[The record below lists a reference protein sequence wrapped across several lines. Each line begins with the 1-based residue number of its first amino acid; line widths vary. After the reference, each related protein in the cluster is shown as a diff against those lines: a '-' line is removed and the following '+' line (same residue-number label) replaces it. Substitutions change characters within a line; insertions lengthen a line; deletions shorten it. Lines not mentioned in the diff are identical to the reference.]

1 MEIWERWL
9 LVSLIVI
16 GAIVLAKIVDWRM
29 SKRELPAAAA
39 TRYGILRRSLMTAII
54 VVGVLSA
61 LLVVPQVRAIAA
73 GLLASSAIVGLV
85 VGLAAQRPLANFVAG
100 IVIAFTQPLRLGDT
114 VTVDDV
120 EGVVEEIGLTYTFIK
135 TAENKRLVI
144 PNEKLASDT
153 ILNSTI
159 VSREKLAQVSI
170 QVPLDKDLDA
180 VVDLLKT
187 ETAGDP
193 RADVLVTGLNGAATV
208 TVRSW
213 APDAS
218 ELEGVQ
224 SELRRRVARCL
235 REQSLL

>member
-9 LVSLIVI
+9 VVSVIVV

-29 SKRELPAAAA
+29 ARRELPAAAA
-39 TRYGILRRSLMTAII
+39 TRYMILRRSLTTAII
-54 VVGVLSA
+54 VVGILSG
-61 LLVVPQVRAIAA
+61 LLVVPQVRAVAA

-114 VTVDDV
+114 ISIDGV
-120 EGVVEEIGLTYTFIK
+120 EGVVEEIGTTYTFIK
-135 TAENKRLVI
+135 TPENKRLVI

-187 ETAGDP
+187 ETAGDL
-193 RADVLVTGLNGAATV
+193 RADVLVTGLNGTATV

-213 APDAS
+213 APNAA
-218 ELEGVQ
+218 ELEDVQ
-224 SELRRRVARCL
+224 SELRLRIARRL

>member
-1 MEIWERWL
+1 MVIWERFL
-9 LVSLIVI
+9 LVTVIIVGTI
-16 GAIVLAKIVDWRM
+16 TLAKIVDWRM
-29 SKRELPAAAA
+29 SRRPLPAAAE
-39 TRYGILRRSLMTAII
+39 TRYRILRRSLTTAII
-54 VVGVLSA
+54 VVGILSG

-100 IVIAFTQPLRLGDT
+100 VVIAFTQPLRLGDT
-114 VTVDDV
+114 VLVDGV
-120 EGVVEEIGLTYTFIK
+120 EGVVEEIGLTYTFIR
-135 TAENKRLVI
+135 TSENKRLVI

-159 VSREKLAQVSI
+159 VSREKLAQVSV

-180 VVDLLKT
+180 VVDLLRT

-193 RADVLVTGLNGAATV
+193 RADVLVTGLNGTATI

-218 ELEGVQ
+218 ELERVQ
-224 SELRRRVARCL
+224 SDLRRRVARTL
-235 REQSLL
+235 REQNLL

>member
-9 LVSLIVI
+9 LVGGIVL
-16 GAIVLAKIVDWRM
+16 GAVVLAKVVDWRM
-29 SKRELPAAAA
+29 SRRQLPAAAA
-39 TRYGILRRSLMTAII
+39 TRYGILRRSVMTAII
-54 VVGVLSA
+54 VVGILSG

-85 VGLAAQRPLANFVAG
+85 VGFAAQRPLANFVAG
-100 IVIAFTQPLRLGDT
+100 IVIAFTQPLRLGDL

-135 TAENKRLVI
+135 TPDNERLVI

-180 VVDLLKT
+180 AVDLLKT

-193 RADVLVTGLNGAATV
+193 RADVLVTGLNGSATV

-218 ELEGVQ
+218 ELERTQ
-224 SELRRRVARCL
+224 SDLRQRVARRL

>member
-1 MEIWERWL
+1 MGIWERWL
-9 LVSLIVI
+9 LVTVLVV

-39 TRYGILRRSLMTAII
+39 TRYRVLRRSLMTAII
-54 VVGVLSA
+54 FVGVLSA
-61 LLVVPQVRAIAA
+61 LLVVPEVRAIAA
-73 GLLASSAIVGLV
+73 GLLASSAIIGLV
-85 VGLAAQRPLANFVAG
+85 IGLAAQRPLANFVAG
-100 IVIAFTQPLRLGDT
+100 VVIAFTQPLRLGDT
-114 VTVDDV
+114 ITIDDM
-120 EGVVEEIGLTYTFIK
+120 EGVVEEIGLTYTFIR
-135 TAENKRLVI
+135 THDNKRLVI

-180 VVDLLKT
+180 VVDLLKS
-187 ETAGDP
+187 ETAGDL
-193 RADVLVTGLNGAATV
+193 RADVLVTGLNGTATV

-218 ELEGVQ
+218 ELERVQ
-224 SELRRRVARCL
+224 SDLRRRVARRL

>member
-1 MEIWERWL
+1 MEIWARWL
-9 LVSLIVI
+9 LVVAIIV
-16 GAIVLAKIVDWRM
+16 AAVVLAKIVDWRM
-29 SKRELPAAAA
+29 SKHPLPAAAA
-39 TRYGILRRSLMTAII
+39 TRYGVLRRSLMTAII
-54 VVGVLSA
+54 VLGILSG

-73 GLLASSAIVGLV
+73 GLLASSAVVGLV

-100 IVIAFTQPLRLGDT
+100 VVIAFTQPLRLGDI
-114 VTVDDV
+114 VTVDGV

-135 TAENKRLVI
+135 TPDNRRLVI

-159 VSREKLAQVSI
+159 VSREKLAQVSV

-193 RADVLVTGLNGAATV
+193 RAAVLVTGLNGTATV

-213 APDAS
+213 APDAA
-218 ELEGVQ
+218 ELDAVE
-224 SELRRRVARCL
+224 SDLRRRVARRL
-235 REQSLL
+235 REQSVL

>member
-9 LVSLIVI
+9 VVTVIVV
-16 GAIVLAKIVDWRM
+16 GAVVLAKIVDWRM

-54 VVGVLSA
+54 FVGILSA
-61 LLVVPQVRAIAA
+61 LLVVPQVRAVAA

-100 IVIAFTQPLRLGDT
+100 VVIAFTQPLRLGDT
-114 VTVDDV
+114 VLVDDV
-120 EGVVEEIGLTYTFIK
+120 QGVVEEIGLTYTFIR

-180 VVDLLKT
+180 VVDLLKS

-193 RADVLVTGLNGAATV
+193 RADVLVTGLNGSATV

-213 APDAS
+213 ASDAS

-224 SELRRRVARCL
+224 SDLRRRIARRL

>member
-9 LVSLIVI
+9 IVTVI
-16 GAIVLAKIVDWRM
+16 VVGAIVLAKIVDWRM
-29 SKRELPAAAA
+29 SKRQLPAAAA

-54 VVGVLSA
+54 VVGILSG
-61 LLVVPQVRAIAA
+61 LLVVPQVRAVAA
-73 GLLASSAIVGLV
+73 GLLASSAVVGLV

-100 IVIAFTQPLRLGDT
+100 VVIAFTQPLRLGDT
-114 VTVDDV
+114 VTFDDV
-120 EGVVEEIGLTYTFIK
+120 EGVVEEIGLTYTLIR
-135 TAENKRLVI
+135 TADNVRFVI

-193 RADVLVTGLNGAATV
+193 RADVLVTGLNGSATV

-213 APDAS
+213 APNAS

-224 SELRRRVARCL
+224 SDLRQRVARRL
-235 REQSLL
+235 REQKLL

>member
-9 LVSLIVI
+9 LVTVLVA

-39 TRYGILRRSLMTAII
+39 TRYGVLRRSLMTAII
-54 VVGVLSA
+54 FVGVLSA
-61 LLVVPQVRAIAA
+61 LLVVPEVRAIAA

-85 VGLAAQRPLANFVAG
+85 IGLAAQRPLANFVAG

-114 VTVDDV
+114 ITIDGM

-135 TAENKRLVI
+135 TRSNERLVI

-193 RADVLVTGLNGAATV
+193 RADVFVSGLNGTATV

-218 ELEGVQ
+218 ELEAVE
-224 SELRRRVARCL
+224 SDLRRRIARRL

>member
-9 LVSLIVI
+9 LVGGIVV

-39 TRYGILRRSLMTAII
+39 TRYMILRRSLTTAII
-54 VVGVLSA
+54 VVGILSG
-61 LLVVPQVRAIAA
+61 LLVVPQVRAVAA

-100 IVIAFTQPLRLGDT
+100 VVIAFTQPLRLGDT
-114 VTVDDV
+114 ISIDGT

-135 TAENKRLVI
+135 THENKRLVI

-180 VVDLLKT
+180 VVDLLKS

-193 RADVLVTGLNGAATV
+193 RADVFVSGLNGTATV

-213 APDAS
+213 APDAF
-218 ELEGVQ
+218 ELERVE
-224 SELRRRVARCL
+224 SDLRQRLVRRL

>member
-9 LVSLIVI
+9 LVSAIIV
-16 GAIVLAKIVDWRM
+16 GAVVLAKIVDWRM

-39 TRYGILRRSLMTAII
+39 TRYGILRRSLTTAII
-54 VVGVLSA
+54 VVGILSG
-61 LLVVPQVRAIAA
+61 LLVVPQVRAVAA
-73 GLLASSAIVGLV
+73 GLLASSAVVGLV
-85 VGLAAQRPLANFVAG
+85 VGFAAQRPLANFVAG
-100 IVIAFTQPLRLGDT
+100 VVIAFTQPLRLGDL
-114 VTVDDV
+114 VRVDDV
-120 EGVVEEIGLTYTFIK
+120 EGVVEEIGLTYTFIR
-135 TAENKRLVI
+135 TRENARLVI

-170 QVPLDKDLDA
+170 QVPLDQDLDA

-193 RADVLVTGLNGAATV
+193 RADVLVTGLNGTATV

-213 APDAS
+213 APDAD
-218 ELEGVQ
+218 EREGVQ
-224 SELRRRVARCL
+224 SDLRRRFARRL

>member
-1 MEIWERWL
+1 MEIWERFAV
-9 LVSLIVI
+9 VSAIVV

-39 TRYGILRRSLMTAII
+39 TRYRILRRSLTTAII
-54 VVGVLSA
+54 VVGILSG
-61 LLVVPQVRAIAA
+61 LLVVPQVRAVAA
-73 GLLASSAIVGLV
+73 GLLASSAVVGLV

-100 IVIAFTQPLRLGDT
+100 VVIAFTQPLRLGDT
-114 VTVDDV
+114 VTVDGM
-120 EGVVEEIGLTYTFIK
+120 EGVVEEIGLTYTFIR
-135 TAENKRLVI
+135 TSENKRLVI

-193 RADVLVTGLNGAATV
+193 RADVLVTGLNGTATV

-213 APDAS
+213 APSAS
-218 ELEGVQ
+218 ELEVVQ
-224 SELRRRVARCL
+224 SDLRRRLARTL

>member
-9 LVSLIVI
+9 LVAVIVV

-54 VVGVLSA
+54 FVGILSA
-61 LLVVPQVRAIAA
+61 LLVVPQVRAVAA
-73 GLLASSAIVGLV
+73 GLLASSAVVGLV
-85 VGLAAQRPLANFVAG
+85 VGFAAQRPLANFVAG

-114 VTVDDV
+114 ITIDDV
-120 EGVVEEIGLTYTFIK
+120 EGQVEEIGLTYTFIK

-170 QVPLDKDLDA
+170 QVPLDKNLDA

-193 RADVLVTGLNGAATV
+193 RADVLVTGLNGTATV

-213 APDAS
+213 APNAT

-224 SELRRRVARCL
+224 SDLRLRIARRL

>member
-9 LVSLIVI
+9 LVTVIVV

-39 TRYGILRRSLMTAII
+39 TRYGILRRSVMTAII
-54 VVGVLSA
+54 VVGILSA

-73 GLLASSAIVGLV
+73 GLLASSAIVGLI

-100 IVIAFTQPLRLGDT
+100 VVIAFTQPLRLGDT
-114 VTVDDV
+114 VRVDDV
-120 EGVVEEIGLTYTFIK
+120 EGVVEEIGPTYTFIR
-135 TAENKRLVI
+135 TSENKRLVI

-193 RADVLVTGLNGAATV
+193 RADVLVTGLNGTATV

-213 APDAS
+213 APSAS
-218 ELEGVQ
+218 ELETVQ
-224 SELRRRVARCL
+224 SDLRRRVARTL

>member
-1 MEIWERWL
+1 MEIWYRWL
-9 LVSLIVI
+9 LVAAII
-16 GAIVLAKIVDWRM
+16 AGATVLAKIVDWRM
-29 SKRELPAAAA
+29 SRQNLPPAAV
-39 TRYGILRRSLMTAII
+39 TRYRVLRRSLMSAII
-54 VVGVLSA
+54 FVGVLSA
-61 LLVVPQVRAIAA
+61 LLVVPQVRATAA
-73 GLLASSAIVGLV
+73 GLLASTALIGLV

-100 IVIAFTQPLRLGDT
+100 VVIAFTQPLRIGDQ
-114 VTVDDV
+114 VTVEGV
-120 EGVVEEIGLTYTFIK
+120 EGVVEDIGLTYTFLK
-135 TAENKRLVI
+135 TPDNARLVI

-159 VSREKLAQVSI
+159 VTREKLAQVSI

-218 ELEGVQ
+218 GLEGVQ
-224 SELRRRVARCL
+224 SDLRRRVARRL

>member
-1 MEIWERWL
+1 MEIWERFA
-9 LVSLIVI
+9 VVTAIVV

-39 TRYGILRRSLMTAII
+39 TRYRILRRSLMTGII
-54 VVGVLSA
+54 VVGVLSG
-61 LLVVPQVRAIAA
+61 LLVVPQVRAVAA
-73 GLLASSAIVGLV
+73 GLLASSAVVGLV

-100 IVIAFTQPLRLGDT
+100 VVIAFTQPLRLGDT
-114 VTVDDV
+114 VAVDGV

-135 TAENKRLVI
+135 TSENKRLVI

-193 RADVLVTGLNGAATV
+193 RADVLVTALNGTATV

-213 APDAS
+213 ASNAS
-218 ELEGVQ
+218 ELEDVQ
-224 SELRRRVARCL
+224 SNLRRRIARTL

>member
-224 SELRRRVARCL
+224 SELRRRVARRL

>member
-9 LVSLIVI
+9 LVSVIVV

-29 SKRELPAAAA
+29 AKRELPAAAA
-39 TRYGILRRSLMTAII
+39 TRYMILRRSLTTAII
-54 VVGVLSA
+54 VVGILSA

-100 IVIAFTQPLRLGDT
+100 VVIAFTQPLRLGDT
-114 VTVDDV
+114 ISIDGV
-120 EGVVEEIGLTYTFIK
+120 EGIVEEIGTTYTFIK
-135 TAENKRLVI
+135 TPENKRLVI

-193 RADVLVTGLNGAATV
+193 RADVLVTGLNGTATV

-213 APDAS
+213 APNAV
-218 ELEGVQ
+218 ELEDVQ
-224 SELRRRVARCL
+224 SDLRLRIARRL

>member
-1 MEIWERWL
+1 MEIWERFA
-9 LVSLIVI
+9 VVTAIVV

-39 TRYGILRRSLMTAII
+39 TRYRILRRSLMTGII
-54 VVGVLSA
+54 VVGVLSG
-61 LLVVPQVRAIAA
+61 LLVVPQVRAVAA
-73 GLLASSAIVGLV
+73 GLLASSAVVGLV

-100 IVIAFTQPLRLGDT
+100 VVIAFTQPLRLGDT
-114 VTVDDV
+114 VAVDGV

-135 TAENKRLVI
+135 TSENKRLVI

-193 RADVLVTGLNGAATV
+193 RADVLVTALNGTATV

-213 APDAS
+213 APNAS
-218 ELEGVQ
+218 ELEDVQ
-224 SELRRRVARCL
+224 SDLRRRIARTL

>member
-9 LVSLIVI
+9 LVTGIVV
-16 GAIVLAKIVDWRM
+16 GTIVLAKVVDWRM

-39 TRYGILRRSLMTAII
+39 TRYGILRRSVMTAII
-54 VVGVLSA
+54 FVGVLSG
-61 LLVVPQVRAIAA
+61 LLVVPQVRAVAA

-100 IVIAFTQPLRLGDT
+100 VVIAFTQPLRLGDT
-114 VTVDDV
+114 VLIDEVQ
-120 EGVVEEIGLTYTFIK
+120 GVVEEIGLTYTFIR

-193 RADVLVTGLNGAATV
+193 RADVLVTGLNGSATV

-218 ELEGVQ
+218 ELEGVE
-224 SELRRRVARCL
+224 SELRRRIARRL

>member
-9 LVSLIVI
+9 VVTVIVV
-16 GAIVLAKIVDWRM
+16 GAVVLAKIVDWRM

-54 VVGVLSA
+54 FVGILSA
-61 LLVVPQVRAIAA
+61 LLVVPQVRAVAA

-100 IVIAFTQPLRLGDT
+100 VVIAFTQPLRLGDT
-114 VTVDDV
+114 VLVDDV
-120 EGVVEEIGLTYTFIK
+120 QGVVEEIGLTYTFIR

-193 RADVLVTGLNGAATV
+193 RADVLVTGLNGSATV

-224 SELRRRVARCL
+224 SDLRRRIARRL

>member
-1 MEIWERWL
+1 MEIWERFVV
-9 LVSLIVI
+9 VSVIVV

-29 SKRELPAAAA
+29 SKRQLPAAAE
-39 TRYGILRRSLMTAII
+39 TRYRILRRSLMTAII
-54 VVGVLSA
+54 AVGILSG
-61 LLVVPQVRAIAA
+61 LLVVPQVRAVAA
-73 GLLASSAIVGLV
+73 GLLASSAIIGLV

-100 IVIAFTQPLRLGDT
+100 VVIAFTQPLRLGDL
-114 VTVDDV
+114 VAVDGV
-120 EGVVEEIGLTYTFIK
+120 EGVVEEIGLTYTFIR
-135 TAENKRLVI
+135 TPENKRLVI

-159 VSREKLAQVSI
+159 VSREKLAQVSV

-193 RADVLVTGLNGAATV
+193 RADVLVTALNGAATV

-213 APDAS
+213 APNAS
-218 ELEGVQ
+218 ELETVQ
-224 SELRRRVARCL
+224 SDLRRRVVRRL

>member
-1 MEIWERWL
+1 MVIWERFL
-9 LVSLIVI
+9 LVTVIIVGTI
-16 GAIVLAKIVDWRM
+16 TLAKIVDWRM
-29 SKRELPAAAA
+29 SRRPLPAAAE
-39 TRYGILRRSLMTAII
+39 TRYRILRRSLTTAII
-54 VVGVLSA
+54 VVGILSG

-100 IVIAFTQPLRLGDT
+100 VVIAFTQPLRLGDT
-114 VTVDDV
+114 VLVDGV
-120 EGVVEEIGLTYTFIK
+120 EGVVEEIGLTYTFIR
-135 TAENKRLVI
+135 TSENKRLVI

-159 VSREKLAQVSI
+159 VSREKLAQVSV

-180 VVDLLKT
+180 VVDLLRT

-193 RADVLVTGLNGAATV
+193 RADVLVTGLNGTATI

-218 ELEGVQ
+218 ELERVQ
-224 SELRRRVARCL
+224 SDLRRRVARTL

>member
-1 MEIWERWL
+1 MEIWERFA
-9 LVSLIVI
+9 VVTAIVV

-39 TRYGILRRSLMTAII
+39 TRYRILRRSLMTGII
-54 VVGVLSA
+54 VVGVLSG
-61 LLVVPQVRAIAA
+61 LLVVPQVRAVAA

-100 IVIAFTQPLRLGDT
+100 VVIAFTQPLRLGDT
-114 VTVDDV
+114 VAVDGV

-135 TAENKRLVI
+135 TSENKRLVI

-193 RADVLVTGLNGAATV
+193 RADVLVTALNGTATV

-213 APDAS
+213 ASNAS
-218 ELEGVQ
+218 ELEDVQ
-224 SELRRRVARCL
+224 SDLRRRIARTL

>member
-1 MEIWERWL
+1 MVVWERFL
-9 LVSLIVI
+9 LVTVIIVGTI
-16 GAIVLAKIVDWRM
+16 ALAKIVDWRM
-29 SKRELPAAAA
+29 SKRPLPAAAE
-39 TRYGILRRSLMTAII
+39 TRYRILRRSLTTAII
-54 VVGVLSA
+54 VVGILSG

-100 IVIAFTQPLRLGDT
+100 VVIAFTQPLRLGDT
-114 VTVDDV
+114 VLVDGV
-120 EGVVEEIGLTYTFIK
+120 EGVVEEIGLTYTFIR
-135 TAENKRLVI
+135 TSENKRLVI

-159 VSREKLAQVSI
+159 VSREKLAQVSV

-193 RADVLVTGLNGAATV
+193 RADVLVTGLNGTATI

-218 ELEGVQ
+218 ELERVQ
-224 SELRRRVARCL
+224 SDLRRRVARTL
-235 REQSLL
+235 REQNLL